1 MEKCLY
7 FCNWIVPATLPA
19 EQRTRAGRFILFPM
33 RYTKQPTS
41 ITDQINLLKLRGL
54 IIDDE
59 TEAKAVLERISY
71 FRLASYWRPMEQDKV
86 LHIFKPNS
94 HFSNVTTLYRFDSE
108 LKSIV
113 FNSIQ
118 RIEIA
123 VRTRM
128 IQQFS
133 MKYGSFWF
141 MDKKL
146 FASEEI
152 FQKNLNSLRYA
163 VERSNEDFVV
173 EHFQRYDEPDMPPAW
188 KSLELA
194 TLGTLS
200 RMYSNFIDNGLKKQV
215 ARSFSIP
222 QHEFMR
228 NWLENLTIIRNV
240 CAHHARL
247 WNRSFAIQLRLPHH
261 LHLPWISD
269 FSFQEGRLYPLL
281 CSIAYWLRAIDPQ
294 STFVNDLKALF
305 AKYPTV
311 DLAAMRFPKEWQ
323 KEPLWK

>member
-33 RYTKQPTS
+33 RYAKQPTS

-200 RMYSNFIDNGLKKQV
+200 RMYSNFIDNG
-215 ARSFSIP
+215 
-222 QHEFMR
+222 
-228 NWLENLTIIRNV
+228 
-240 CAHHARL
+240 
-247 WNRSFAIQLRLPHH
+247 
-261 LHLPWISD
+261 
-269 FSFQEGRLYPLL
+269 
-281 CSIAYWLRAIDPQ
+281 
-294 STFVNDLKALF
+294 
-305 AKYPTV
+305 
-311 DLAAMRFPKEWQ
+311 
-323 KEPLWK
+323 